1 MIKNCSREYKQKR
14 ISVSTHKYKDGGIME
29 KLLLDI
35 TIKIR
40 NQKKEIKNTEV
51 KDVVGT
57 FVIKLRGL
65 NIENRF

>member
-14 ISVSTHKYKDGGIME
+14 ISVSTNKYKDGGIME